1 VLGGTDGL
9 TARRDGNKE
18 GNMSKHEIF
27 SASSAATW
35 LECSWSALNAVP
47 GPPRKAS
54 TSAAAQAGTDA
65 HEAMADGD
73 IDEVESFLARLEP
86 GFVYRELRVTVT
98 DDCGGTLD
106 LFNEASRVATIIDA
120 KFGKWDVAAYHNKQM
135 LTYAAALLP
144 KWPAEWWRL
153 VIYQPNGLD
162 EEPWKQWMAHRSE
175 VEAHRARVLR
185 AVADR
190 SAPKPGPHCRW
201 CIAFQV
207 CPAMSSDAGFVMGAM
222 SRRIEDLTTEELTRL
237 LRLIRALGDVKEV
250 YEEALTAHLK
260 LGRTAA
266 GVSLK
271 PGRAWRAWNDPIQ
284 AAQVIAQRHG
294 VTALKPP
301 TPAQAEKLSPEM
313 KQYVTVGSHK
323 PPGEMKAVY

>member
-1 VLGGTDGL
+1 M
-9 TARRDGNKE
+9 N
-18 GNMSKHEIF
+18 KHEIF

-47 GPPRKAS
+47 EPPRKAS
-54 TSAAAQAGTDA
+54 TSVAAQAGTDA

-73 IDEVESFLARLEP
+73 IDEVESFLAQLENP
-86 GFVYRELRVTVT
+86 LSIQRELRVKLT

-106 LFNEASRVATIIDA
+106 IFSHNPRVVTIIDA

-135 LTYAAALLP
+135 LTYAACILP
-144 KWPAEWWRL
+144 QTGAEWWRL

-162 EEPWKQWMAHRSE
+162 EDPWKQWMAHRSE

-201 CIAFQV
+201 CKAFQA
-207 CPAMSSDAGFVMGAM
+207 CPAMTTDAGFVMGAM
-222 SRRIEDLTTEELTRL
+222 SRRIEDLTTDELVRL

-250 YEEALTAHLK
+250 YEEALTVKLK
-260 LGRTAA
+260 LGHAA
-266 GVSLK
+266 DGVSLK
-271 PGRAWRAWNDPIQ
+271 PGRAWRAWNDPVQ

-301 TPAQAEKLSPEM
+301 TPAQAEKLSLEM
-313 KQYVTVGSHK
+313 KQYVAVGSHK